1 MVLQGE
7 SEFMHP
13 LLNKDAFQIDPARQR
28 EHNRSI
34 LTLLNTGNLK
44 LLTALPAIGSKTGL
58 IIHGYR
64 QLNGGIQNLQVHIK

>member
-1 MVLQGE
+1 MKDEGE
-7 SEFMHP
+7 ELDHP
-13 LLNKDAFQIDPARQR
+13 LLNNDAYKVNPQQQK

-44 LLTALPAIGSKTGL
+44 LLTALPAIGPKTGL

-64 QLNGGIQNLQVHIK
+64 QVNNGIKSIKVPVVK